1 MVVGQA
7 LGSGKSE
14 ASGASGINSTFLIVL
29 SPATKVVSQF
39 MDSMVMLLD
48 LLLCSEAWFF
58 EVPDILI
65 FNPIQQARIL
75 ALSS

>member
-48 LLLCSEAWFF
+48 LLLCSEA
-58 EVPDILI
+58 
-65 FNPIQQARIL
+65 
-75 ALSS
+75 

>member
-14 ASGASGINSTFLIVL
+14 ASGASSINSTFWIVL
-29 SPATKVVSQF
+29 SPATKVEPQF

-48 LLLCSEAWFF
+48 LLLCSEARFF

-65 FNPIQQARIL
+65 SNTIKQARIL
-75 ALSS
+75 APSS